1 MAATLKARRIS
12 ADKFEHHSSLITLF
26 ERRKLMSLFS
36 TIRIAVLT
44 ALVFVAITAT
54 ASAAQ
59 EAIKSIAETESVT
72 VKATIEA
79 IDKNTR
85 MVTLKGPKGNSVA
98 VYADESV
105 KRFNDLKVG
114 DEVTAT
120 YSESV
125 AVSVRKPSE
134 AAPPKKT
141 ESVTARQG
149 KPGATATVQQTITV
163 SVEEID
169 RPAKTVTVKGPEGRV
184 HTCRVR
190 DVKNLQGVKVGDKVD
205 ISFTQALLLKVD
217 PPATK

>member
-1 MAATLKARRIS
+1 
-12 ADKFEHHSSLITLF
+12 
-26 ERRKLMSLFS
+26 MSLLNP
-36 TIRIAVLT
+36 IRTPVLM
-44 ALVFVAITAT
+44 ALVSALIAACMMITT

-59 EAIKSIAETESVT
+59 EELKSIKETESVT

-85 MVTLKGPKGNSVA
+85 IVTLKGPRGNSVA
-98 VYADESV
+98 VHADESV
-105 KRFNDLKVG
+105 KRFSDLKVG

-125 AVSVRKPSE
+125 AVSVRKPGE
-134 AAPPKKT
+134 AAPPKNT
-141 ESVTARQG
+141 ESITARPG
-149 KPGATATVQQTITV
+149 KPGATATVQETITV

-184 HTCRVR
+184 HTFRVR

-217 PPATK
+217 PPAPK

>member
-1 MAATLKARRIS
+1 MFLLRTLR
-12 ADKFEHHSSLITLF
+12 T
-26 ERRKLMSLFS
+26 
-36 TIRIAVLT
+36 AVLT
-44 ALVFVAITAT
+44 PLMFVVITAT
-54 ASAAQ
+54 MMITAASAAQ
-59 EAIKSIAETESVT
+59 EEMKSIKETESVT

-79 IDKNTR
+79 IDKATR

-98 VYADESV
+98 LHADESV

-125 AVSVRKPSE
+125 AVSVRKPGE
-134 AAPPKKT
+134 AAPAKKS
-141 ESVTARQG
+141 ESVTARPG

-169 RPAKTVTVKGPEGRV
+169 RPAKTVTVKGPEGGV
-184 HTCRVR
+184 HIFRVR
-190 DVKNLQGVKVGDKVD
+190 DLKNLQGVKVGDRVD

-217 PPATK
+217 PPAPK